1 MKLCLLAEW
10 THITLFCVAGEKINN
25 NLTRLVIVVWLF
37 IVLILTSSYTA
48 SLSSMLTVQKL
59 RPNVTDI
66 DWLKTNNLKIGC
78 DGDSFVR
85 NYLENVL
92 QFKPENIVNVSSE
105 VQYTGEFKSNNIAA
119 AFLELPYEKV
129 FLNKNCKGYTATI
142 RTNRFGGLGFVST
155 NSNIMP
161 NLMYLNILLLWP
173 S

>member
-1 MKLCLLAEW
+1 
-10 THITLFCVAGEKINN
+10 
-25 NLTRLVIVVWLF
+25 
-37 IVLILTSSYTA
+37 
-48 SLSSMLTVQKL
+48 MLTVQKL

-66 DWLKTNNLKIGC
+66 DWLKTNKLKIGC

-119 AFLELPYEKV
+119 AFLELPYKKV

-161 NLMYLNILLLWP
+161 NLMYLNILLL
-173 S
+173 